1 MSLYLTEGQRSG
13 VTDEDSS
20 ITERKNSMPAANLEI
35 LEMPFSSD
43 EGREAGSHF
52 PMTRMSVARPSTE
65 NELEERLWKVSA
77 ETTSSRVSR
86 FEWIVFLFFGVMA
99 LGAATNCWSELF
111 QLLRS
116 ESLEHLL
123 RFVCSN

>member
-13 VTDEDSS
+13 VTNEDSS
-20 ITERKNSMPAANLEI
+20 ITERKNSMPAVNLEI
-35 LEMPFSSD
+35 LEMPFRSD
-43 EGREAGSHF
+43 EGRKAVSHF

-65 NELEERLWKVSA
+65 TELEERLWKVCA
-77 ETTSSRVSR
+77 KITSSRVSR

-99 LGAATNCWSELF
+99 LGATINCWSELF

-116 ESLEHLL
+116 ASLEHLV